1 MPKRATKP
9 RRVSKRPRKT
19 GIIKKLAPKS
29 APLHPDPEKAEEGV
43 ACIYHVEYQE
53 NGEHVDSATYAS
65 VEECE
70 DWLWTLY
77 KIEATDGTV

>member
-1 MPKRATKP
+1 MPKRAAKP
-9 RRVSKRPRKT
+9 RRVSKRPRKI
-19 GIIKKLAPKS
+19 GIIKKLTAKIAP
-29 APLHPDPEKAEEGV
+29 PHPDPAKMEQGV

-53 NGEHVDSATYAS
+53 NGEHVDSATFAS